1 MQSGQNSS
9 GSQRQQG
16 GRLEGVAFVL
26 DLSERKRA
34 VQALQLQATLHS
46 IPAMALRARADGF
59 TEYVNKRWL
68 DYTGVSLDQALG
80 RKWLAL
86 IHPDDAPRVRD
97 NWLQSVASA
106 KPCEAEA
113 RLRGSDGSYRWVL
126 TRAEPSRDEAG
137 AVVA

>member
-26 DLSERKRA
+26 DLTERKRA
-34 VQALQLQATLHS
+34 VQALQLQATLDS

-80 RKWLAL
+80 WQWLAS
-86 IHPDDAPRVRD
+86 IHPDDI
-97 NWLQSVASA
+97 ASLRETWIKVLGSERSGA
-106 KPCEAEA
+106 AEA
-113 RLRGSDGSYRWVL
+113 RMRRY
-126 TRAEPSRDEAG
+126 
-137 AVVA
+137 